1 MRSVRSHDV
10 AFAAA
15 LALLAG
21 CGSSTSAAGPDAAAD
36 ARNDSAADAGRDA
49 AADARSDATLADA
62 GHDATVPDGARPD
75 AGGSALFAVVQ
86 AIFTAQCTS
95 CHDANLVPTPVP
107 DRAPVYPMLPLTAG
121 ASYGALVGKPAIDAC
136 AGTLV
141 KPGDPNASYLYVVV
155 SQDNPCTGRRMP
167 RGGGNI
173 RPPDPLPAPQ
183 IEAIRAWIAAGAPP

>member
-1 MRSVRSHDV
+1 MPSLRSRDV
-10 AFAAA
+10 CLTA
-15 LALLAG
+15 LAFLAG
-21 CGSSTSAAGPDAAAD
+21 CGSSTSVGTPDAAAD
-36 ARNDSAADAGRDA
+36 AGN
-49 AADARSDATLADA
+49 DATLADA
-62 GHDATVPDGARPD
+62 RHDALPDSAPADGKSPAPD

-95 CHDANLVPTPVP
+95 CHDAKLVPTPAP

-141 KPGDPNASYLYVVV
+141 KPGEPNGSYLYVVV
-155 SQDNPCTGRRMP
+155 NQDDPCTGHRMP